1 MSDKDSNNDT
11 MVGVMDSW
19 EDHEPDDKKPDRSIS
34 PRPRVETDLELKA
47 EGEMSSE
54 DESSQESIA
63 PTPEWVV
70 LQWRGKE
77 IIDRRKIYYNEG
89 KERYEYVLEHSFLR
103 NGQYVSDNGET
114 YWKWEGVGNPK
125 YVALKWV
132 GENMVEKRAD
142 LSLNT
147 VQGKYAYPSS
157 IRGLHK
163 GQWVSYEDGNTD
175 KYFRW
180 GDNDSD
186 VDFPLPTSERKSET
200 PIRLGKMN
208 FPKNSTKIRLGAK
221 SKKSEFESDDGSID
235 GRRTEAF
242 DALAD
247 KTGCASE
254 LLHTRMCRSLEDGVE
269 CPHGSDCR
277 FAHSQN
283 QLRLTECVFKDE
295 CRFVKCNASGIYFNT
310 KPRPGVPRKVCRH
323 LHPDETRENYMNRTG
338 IDKFAPVD
346 MPVAPKQRSRVFSP
360 RPKITTCVTVRRPQ
374 PTTEQIQQMQALRIA
389 ELEAELDSK
398 WTEQEN
404 EEDNRKAA
412 KENEL
417 LLKEVTRPRLP
428 DAEIPRPPG
437 MLLGPATP
445 PPPPPPPPK
454 TVAEKPT
461 VSSNA
466 SDDTLVIRVP
476 PEQYMM
482 ALEMAMKSGR
492 GKVQVEI
499 M

>member
-1 MSDKDSNNDT
+1 MSDKNSNNDT

-34 PRPRVETDLELKA
+34 PRPRAETDLELKG
-47 EGEMSSE
+47 EGDISSE

-77 IIDRRKIYYNEG
+77 IIDRRKIYYNEC

-103 NGQYVSDNGET
+103 KGQYVSDNGDT

-132 GENMVEKRAD
+132 GENVVEKRAD
-142 LSLNT
+142 LTLNT
-147 VQGKYAYPSS
+147 IQGKYEYPSS
-157 IRGLHK
+157 IRSLHK
-163 GQWVSYEDGNTD
+163 GQWVSYEDDNTD

-180 GDNDSD
+180 GDEDLD
-186 VDFPLPTSERKSET
+186 VDFPLPTSERKSEPPT
-200 PIRLGKMN
+200 RLGKMN
-208 FPKNSTKIRLGAK
+208 FSKNSTKMRLGAK
-221 SKKSEFESDDGSID
+221 SKKSELESDDGSID

-269 CPHGSDCR
+269 CPHGSECR

-283 QLRLTECVFKDE
+283 QLRLTDCVFKDE

-346 MPVAPKQRSRVFSP
+346 APVASKQRSRVFSP
-360 RPKITTCVTVRRPQ
+360 RPKISTCVSVRRSQ
-374 PTTEQIQQMQALRIA
+374 PTSEQIQQMQALRIA
-389 ELEAELDSK
+389 ELEAELDAK

-412 KENEL
+412 KENEF
-417 LLKEVTRPRLP
+417 LLKEATQPRLP
-428 DAEIPRPPG
+428 DPSIPRPQG
-437 MLLGPATP
+437 MLLAPAAL

-461 VSSNA
+461 ASSNA

-476 PEQYMM
+476 PDQYMM